1 MIKSNGGIIG
11 PDNVTTGGAFGSA
24 SGVFKLGEVTN
35 LIKESKWPTA
45 GPQGFQVA
53 NSCRFNS
60 GSSDTLN
67 RTPSGASNRKT
78 FTISFWVKRA
88 KIGSRQSIFNNTD
101 SGGQDGVYFDFQADD
116 TFLFNDYGAGSYLTP
131 RFETT
136 QVFRDTSAWYHIV
149 YAVDTTQGTESN
161 RVKIYVN
168 GNQVTNFDVA
178 NYPSQNQDTLWN
190 RADTIYIGTY
200 TAGGNYLGAY
210 LSEVINIDGQQLTPT
225 SFGEFNSQTGIWVP
239 KVVTGLTFGT
249 NGFYLPFTNSGALG
263 EDFSG
268 NDNDFSVNNLT
279 SLDQSTDTCSTN
291 FVTFNSLDNYQQ
303 QGTYTN
309 GNIVYQTNTSNF
321 TYNSSTIG
329 VSTGKWYWEI
339 EYDAKSG
346 GTDQPMIG
354 ITSTQPTN
362 TDQELGNFANDYAW
376 YTDNST
382 GYLSNNNT
390 YSNAGF
396 NAYTVGDVIS
406 VALDLDNNKLYFAK
420 NGTWEKSGD
429 PESGSTGTG
438 AISITAPVSTPLGT
452 YFPSVAFGTGS
463 YNGTFKANFG
473 SPMYAISSG
482 NADQNGFGN
491 FEYAPPAGYLSINT
505 KNLAAVLA

>member
-1 MIKSNGGIIG
+1 M
-11 PDNVTTGGAFGSA
+11 
-24 SGVFKLGEVTN
+24 
-35 LIKESKWPTA
+35 
-45 GPQGFQVA
+45 
-53 NSCRFNS
+53 
-60 GSSDTLN
+60 
-67 RTPSGASNRKT
+67 
-78 FTISFWVKRA
+78 
-88 KIGSRQSIFNNTD
+88 
-101 SGGQDGVYFDFQADD
+101 
-116 TFLFNDYGAGSYLTP
+116 
-131 RFETT
+131 
-136 QVFRDTSAWYHIV
+136 SAWYHIV
-149 YAVDTTQGTESN
+149 
-161 RVKIYVN
+161 
-168 GNQVTNFDVA
+168 VA
-178 NYPSQNQDTLWN
+178 YDSANS
-190 RADTIYIGTY
+190 
-200 TAGGNYLGAY
+200 TAGNRMRMYINGVEETSFSTDTNPSSGQDSQWNSTTAHSIGRINTTNYVDLY
-210 LSEVINIDGQQLTPT
+210 MTELSAVNGQQLTPT

-239 KVVTGLTFGT
+239 KSVTGLTFGT

-438 AISITAPVSTPLGT
+438 AISITASVSTPLGT

-482 NADQNGFGN
+482 NTDGNGFGN
-491 FEYAPPAGYLSINT
+491 FEYAVPSEYLSLNT

>member
-11 PDNVTTGGAFGSA
+11 PDNVTTGGAFGTA
-24 SGVFKLGEVTN
+24 SGVFKLGEVTD

-53 NSCRFNS
+53 NSCRFND
-60 GSSDTLN
+60 GSSDHLT
-67 RTPSGASNRKT
+67 RTPSGSGNRRT
-78 FTISFWVKRA
+78 FTISTWLKRSA
-88 KIGSRQSIFNNTD
+88 LGSAPMIILSASNGGNRDFIYFEGDALKVHKYNSGYDYKI
-101 SGGQDGVYFDFQADD
+101 
-116 TFLFNDYGAGSYLTP
+116 
-131 RFETT
+131 TT
-136 QVFRDTSAWYHIV
+136 NRLFRDVSAWYHIV
-149 YAVDTTQGTESN
+149 AAFDTTQGTASN
-161 RVKIYVN
+161 RIKVYVN
-168 GNQVTNFDVA
+168 GVQETSLADSS
-178 NYPSQNQDTLWN
+178 YPSEDFDTNYNTVSLPQN
-190 RADTIYIGTY
+190 IGKDHD
-200 TAGGNYLGAY
+200 ASNYFDGYMA
-210 LSEVINIDGQQLTPT
+210 ETVMIDGSQLAPT

-239 KVVTGLTFGT
+239 KVVTGLTFGN

-268 NDNDFSVNNLT
+268 EDNDFTVNNLT

-291 FVTFNSLDNYQQ
+291 FVTFNSLDNFYQSN
-303 QGTYTN
+303 TYSE
-309 GNIVYQTNTSNF
+309 GNLQVQTQSTSF
-321 TYNSSTIG
+321 TYNSATIG
-329 VSTGKWYWEI
+329 VSTGKWYWEV

-354 ITSTQPTN
+354 ITSTQPTSN
-362 TDQELGNFANDYAW
+362 DQELGNFANDYAW

-438 AISITAPVSTPLGT
+438 AISITATASTPLGA
-452 YFPSVAFGTGS
+452 YFPSVGDATNS
-463 YNGTFKANFG
+463 YNATFKTNFG
-473 SPMYAISSG
+473 SPMYTISSG
-482 NADQNGFGN
+482 NADGNGFGN
-491 FEYAPPAGYLSINT
+491 FEYAVPTGYLSLNT
-505 KNLAAVLA
+505 KNLTTVLA